1 MKILVIADV
10 EEAWLEDHYDRKR
23 MEGVELIISCGDLPA
38 RYLEHVVTMANVPLV
53 YVWGNHDM
61 GYVAHPPQGCI
72 SIEGQLRDYKG
83 VRIMGV
89 GGSIKY
95 NERVFG
101 FTEKEMRRRM
111 GKLALLARATGGVD
125 ILVTHAPIRGFGDME
140 DLPHRGFESFDYYVD
155 KLKPAFMFHGHI
167 HMNYGRVERVRKHPC
182 GTTVV
187 NACGAQILDIPDDV
201 FPQRGKREPLLIP
214 TI

>member
-10 EEAWLEDHYDRKR
+10 EEAWLEDYYDRGAHGGR
-23 MEGVELIISCGDLPA
+23 RAHHFVRRSSGAL
-38 RYLEHVVTMANVPLV
+38 LEHVVTMANVPLV

-72 SIEGQLRDYKG
+72 STKG
-83 VRIMGV
+83 SCATTRVCASWALA
-89 GGSIKY
+89 GSIKY

-140 DLPHRGFESFDYYVD
+140 DFAAPGV
-155 KLKPAFMFHGHI
+155 
-167 HMNYGRVERVRKHPC
+167 RVV
-182 GTTVV
+182 
-187 NACGAQILDIPDDV
+187 
-201 FPQRGKREPLLIP
+201 
-214 TI
+214 